1 MNIGICYERVLPSR
15 GGCETYIADFARR
28 LKACGHDVHLYAC
41 RWDDSALPG
50 GIHYHQLPD
59 PVGPRF
65 LRPWRFAANCERE
78 LKRISHDVTVGFDKT
93 WGQDVLYPQGG
104 LHLASS
110 EQNIRKHSN
119 RFARAAARALKAM
132 DPAAHSFALLER
144 KQYLGDKQPVI
155 IVNSGMVCR
164 HFERHMGIAA
174 EQVHVVHAAVDP
186 GRFRSNDRLGIR
198 SQIRSTWGVT
208 ADVPVALFVAMNYR
222 LKGLEPLLKAVRLIP
237 RDRPFRLVVVGHPG
251 TQRYER
257 LTRRLGISD
266 RVVFHGYCG
275 DSRIVYFGSDFLV
288 HPTFY
293 DPCSLVAVEALAC
306 GLPVITSQFNGASE
320 LLHPPHDG
328 LVIDDP
334 HDHQVLAN
342 AIRHFL
348 DPDYRRTASQ
358 AALHSANIWTFDD
371 HYRKMMTILESAA
384 NRSSSRAA

>member
-15 GGCETYIADFARR
+15 GGCEMYIADFARR
-28 LKACGHDVHLYAC
+28 LKDRGHDVHLYAC
-41 RWDDSALPG
+41 RWDNSALPS
-50 GIHYHQLPD
+50 GICYHQLPNST
-59 PVGPRF
+59 GPRF
-65 LRPWRFAANCERE
+65 LRPWHFAANCERE
-78 LKRISHDVTVGFDKT
+78 LRRDSRDVTMGFDKT

-110 EQNIRKHSN
+110 EQNVCKHSN
-119 RFARAAARALKAM
+119 GFSRAAARALKAI
-132 DPAAHSFALLER
+132 DPAARSFALLER
-144 KQYLGDKQPVI
+144 KQYLGDKRPTI
-155 IVNSGMVCR
+155 IVNSGMVR
-164 HFERHMGIAA
+164 RDFERHLKIPA

-186 GRFRSNDRLGIR
+186 ARFRTNDRLRIR
-198 SQIRSTWGVT
+198 SQVRSTWGLT
-208 ADVPVALFVAMNYR
+208 DDVPVALFVAMNYR
-222 LKGLEPLLKAVRLIP
+222 LKGLESLLRSVRLIP
-237 RDRPFRLVVVGHPG
+237 RDRGFRLVVVGHPR
-251 TQRYER
+251 TRRYER
-257 LTRRLGISD
+257 LARRLGIGD
-266 RVVFHGYCG
+266 RVVFHGYCR
-275 DSRIVYFGSDFLV
+275 DSRIVYFASDFLV

-342 AIRHFL
+342 AITHFL

-358 AALHSANIWTFDD
+358 AALHSANLWTFDD